1 MKQPTLPQEASASLW
16 SIALGYSKISLLSF
30 GGGLNAWAYRVIVEE
45 KRWLTNMEFL
55 SALAFCR
62 ILPGPN
68 QVNLAVYVGTL
79 LRGLPGAISALLGL
93 ILLPFFIVLAAGI
106 LYFHLHHVEAVEAAL
121 RGMAIVAVGMTAGMG
136 VKMASNQPFSYESLV
151 IGLSLFFAIGILRW
165 PLIPVLAVALPISI
179 AFSYRSHKQA
189 ATKEPDHDG

>member
-1 MKQPTLPQEASASLW
+1 MKQPTLPQEPLAGLW
-16 SIALGYSKISLLSF
+16 SIAWGYSKISLLSF

-79 LRGLPGAISALLGL
+79 LRGLPGAVSALAGL
-93 ILLPFFIVLAAGI
+93 IVLPFFIVLAAGI
-106 LYFHLHHVEAVEAAL
+106 LYFHLQQVEAVEAAL
-121 RGMAIVAVGMTAGMG
+121 RGMAIIAVGMTAGMG
-136 VKMASNQPFSYESLV
+136 VKMTINQPFSYESLL

-179 AFSYRSHKQA
+179 AFSYRAHRKA
-189 ATKEPDHDG
+189 ARRGHAPNE